1 MADLVAGET
10 VGKQVTFGDLYT
22 DDIDS
27 EESEFSE
34 SSGEES
40 FYEITTSERES
51 LSSSDE
57 NNAEELEMVLHSA
70 YTCSPQKFRSDPVLR
85 NSLLL
90 WDKDLLDSDEGM
102 TVSCP
107 KTAFALVLNSCF
119 ARNPQDLG
127 ID

>member
-1 MADLVAGET
+1 MADLVAGKT
-10 VGKQVTFGDLYT
+10 VGMQVTFGNLYT
-22 DDIDS
+22 EDIDR

-51 LSSSDE
+51 LSSSNKNDV
-57 NNAEELEMVLHSA
+57 EELEMVLHSV

-102 TVSCP
+102 TVSCS
-107 KTAFALVLNSCF
+107 KLNRLCF
-119 ARNPQDLG
+119 SAK
-127 ID
+127 